1 MKGCHCKSGQPFFYK
16 NLNIMRIFYL
26 FFLLIWVSQPI
37 FSQQIQWAHS
47 LIKYSSDLGGKQYGI
62 KRILGKPDVFPTGG
76 YSPNAWSP
84 KNALDGREVIIVGL
98 EKPQTV
104 KQVAIFE
111 NLNAGC
117 VTKISLS
124 TDGEKFETVWTRK
137 PDYQTPVF
145 RTTLATDRSYYFGR
159 KRRKVE
165 DIPEVIN
172 PGIEHAFLDKA
183 YSQIT
188 AVKVELNFALIPGG
202 KQLDAIGVSDSDQ
215 PIVAVINTK
224 ANFENLAPSREIFDS
239 SFHVS
244 SVCISIDGSTLFANT
259 ILDSGIFEIYSYVKN
274 EMGNWVQ
281 NKKEAQIIDQDG
293 YNFVEFANAHF
304 LLKGGST
311 YSKGNNETGFELFT
325 IENGNFIS
333 KGPFKVAAYNNYHDY
348 ADASITSDLKVLVMA
363 IETDFSQGGSDLYFA
378 FQKEDGTYGFL
389 QNMGKNINSAA
400 EEFNPQLLSDQKTLL
415 FASDGYSGFG
425 NFDLYVSYRLD
436 DTWKNWSIPVNLGSQ
451 INSAEF
457 EESPYYDET
466 SQTLYYTTF
475 SDNQSIIKSLVF
487 PKKDIIL
494 N

>member
-1 MKGCHCKSGQPFFYK
+1 
-16 NLNIMRIFYL
+16 MRIFYL
-26 FFLLIWVSQPI
+26 FFLLLWISQPVS
-37 FSQQIQWAHS
+37 SQQIQWAHS

-84 KNALDGREVIIVGL
+84 KNALDGREVIIIGL

-215 PIVAVINTK
+215 PIVAVVNTK
-224 ANFENLAPSREIFDS
+224 PEFDNLTPSLEVFDR
-239 SFHVS
+239 FQHIT
-244 SVCISIDGSTLFANT
+244 SVCVSNDGSVLYAGTT
-259 ILDSGIFEIYSYVKN
+259 TDSGLFEIYTFTQN
-274 EMGNWVQ
+274 ETGNWDHP
-281 NKKEAQIIDQDG
+281 KIEPQIIEANA
-293 YNFVEFANAHF
+293 YNFVEFADANY

-311 YSKGNNETGFELFT
+311 YTKGSNESGFVLFSLA
-325 IENGNFIS
+325 NSNYIS
-333 KGPFKVAAYNNYHDY
+333 QGHIKIAAYNNYNDY

-457 EESPYYDET
+457 EGSPHYDEIG
-466 SQTLYYTTF
+466 QTLYYTTF
-475 SDNQSIIKSLVF
+475 SENQPVVKSVQIPLSML
-487 PKKDIIL
+487 KL
-494 N
+494 